1 MATYLVRLHRVLES
15 NCEVEVQADTE
26 QEAIMAAE
34 GLELYEDAW
43 TKPEVVEEYV
53 SNVEKGA

>member
-1 MATYLVRLHRVLES
+1 MAKYLVKLCRLWES
-15 NCEVEVQADTE
+15 ACEIEVEASTE

-34 GLELYEDAW
+34 GLELYEEAW

-53 SNVEKGA
+53 INVEKGA

>member
-1 MATYLVRLHRVLES
+1 MATYLVKLHRVLES
-15 NCEVEVQADTE
+15 NCEVEVQADNE

-34 GLELYEDAW
+34 GLELYEEAW

-53 SNVEKGA
+53 INVEKGA